1 MRLLYQGL
9 GLVTGGGSII
19 AFVAMALTLGTVGLL
34 FAGSFLIEKTCN
46 IDGMGLL
53 GYEAVLNRDYPI
65 TLGLMV
71 FLILI
76 RLSGNILSDIIWA
89 LIDPRIRFGK

>member
-1 MRLLYQGL
+1 VIFIHALRNSLIP
-9 GLVTGGGSII
+9 VTAGIGH
-19 AFVAMALTLGTVGLL
+19 ALGLL

-53 GYEAVLNRDYPI
+53 GYQAILNRDYPI

-76 RLSGNILSDIIWA
+76 RLTGNILSDVIWA
-89 LIDPRIRFGK
+89 LIDPRIRFG